1 MDEYSKKIEIIKNWL
16 GTGSINLFGFPMS
29 GKDTVGV
36 RLAELLGAKFLSSG
50 LIIRACEKET
60 GKNYTG
66 KGQLAPTDIFFD
78 LVLPYFSREDLK
90 PFPLVLS
97 SVGRWSGEEDEIMA
111 ATQNSGHE
119 TKAVILL
126 QISEKDVFERWET
139 ARILGDRGDRDDDRE
154 QSIFQTRCQ
163 EFREKTMPVISHYR
177 ALNILIDVNA
187 DQDREHVFQEVV
199 EKLYLFAMNHQNQ

>member
-1 MDEYSKKIEIIKNWL
+1 MENNSQKIETIKNWL
-16 GTGSINLFGFPMS
+16 DTGSINLFGLPMS
-29 GKDTVGV
+29 GKDTVGI
-36 RLAELLGAKFLSSG
+36 RLAENLGAKFLSSG

-60 GKNYTG
+60 RKNYTG
-66 KGQLAPTDIFFD
+66 KGQLAPTDVFFN

-90 PFPLVLS
+90 AFPLVLS
-97 SVGRWSGEEDEIMA
+97 SVGRWSGEEDEILT

-126 QISEKDVFERWET
+126 NISEKDVFERWEA

-154 QSIFQTRCQ
+154 KSIFETRCE

-177 ALNILIDVNA
+177 ALGILIDVNA
-187 DQDREHVFQEVV
+187 DQDREQVFQEVID
-199 EKLYLFAMNHQNQ
+199 KLYSFAISHQN

>member
-1 MDEYSKKIEIIKNWL
+1 MDDNSQKIEIIKNWL
-16 GTGSINLFGFPMS
+16 GTGSINLFGLPMS

-60 GKNYTG
+60 GKSYTG
-66 KGQLAPTDIFFD
+66 KGQLAPTDVFFE

-97 SVGRWSGEEDEIMA
+97 SVGRWSGEEDEIIA
-111 ATQNSGHE
+111 ATQSSGHE
-119 TKAVILL
+119 IKAVILL
-126 QISEKDVFERWET
+126 QISEKDVLERWEA

-154 QSIFQTRCQ
+154 QSIFETRCQ

-177 ALNILIDVNA
+177 ALNILIDVDA

-199 EKLYLFAMNHQNQ
+199 DKLYLSAMNHQNQ